1 MPCIWTSSLQIQVS
15 FPYFLFSKFYY
26 SSLSLFL
33 FRTNQYIFRTEYN
46 LPVPVP
52 LETASNMEE
61 VRLYNEQKKA
71 AMEAGQPL

>member
-15 FPYFLFSKFYY
+15 FPYFLFSKLYY

>member
-26 SSLSLFL
+26 SSLSLIL
-33 FRTNQYIFRTEYN
+33 FPINQYIFRTEYN